1 MRTNVCSACSPRWT
15 GLSLAEQDAFLDSL
29 QENELTKK
37 QMSETISTAF
47 GKMISDLKNLF
58 YPMVLA
64 ADESTPGPNYTS
76 LQRMLTD
83 AKYNELNSTV
93 RSLACMHSADRLMR
107 AGRLLHALPQMD
119 RLKSLSEGGETM
131 LWNGQVMGEWSG
143 AQKQRDCVDVRR
155 PTPHS
160 HTRVPSRGPRRLR
173 TYNEAC
179 MPACQLCSSRP
190 SHRSQRSSS
199 HTA

>member
-1 MRTNVCSACSPRWT
+1 MPCGQMCAAPAVRWT

-107 AGRLLHALPQMD
+107 AGRLLHALPPEQSQLCKTPCVFTT
-119 RLKSLSEGGETM
+119 REGRP
-131 LWNGQVMGEWSG
+131 S
-143 AQKQRDCVDVRR
+143 ARKARR
-155 PTPHS
+155 P
-160 HTRVPSRGPRRLR
+160 R
-173 TYNEAC
+173 A
-179 MPACQLCSSRP
+179 SS
-190 SHRSQRSSS
+190 
-199 HTA
+199 TNK